1 MHDLRRYFE
10 GNTGRMLHKWT
21 HYFEVYERHLERY
34 RGTDV
39 HVVEIGVYQGG
50 SLQMW
55 KSYFGDR
62 ARIHG
67 VDVHPDCRR
76 FEEER
81 VRVLIGDQGDR
92 DFLRRLARE
101 LPRIDVL
108 IDDGGHA
115 MQQQI
120 ATFEELFPHVAPDG
134 VYICEDTHT
143 SYWDEYGGGYRRP
156 GTFMEYSKAL
166 IDQLNAWHSR
176 EPDAFA
182 VSDFT
187 RSAHAMHFYDSL
199 VVVEKRPMSP
209 PQSIKTGTATLPEA
223 EWTVAR
229 TSRADAPADERR
241 RPWWRR

>member
-1 MHDLRRYFE
+1 MSDLRRYFE
-10 GNTGRMLHKWT
+10 SNTGRLIHKWT
-21 HYFEVYERHLERY
+21 HYFEVYERYFARY

-62 ARIHG
+62 AHIYG
-67 VDVHPDCRR
+67 VDVHPDCRG

-81 VRVLIGDQGDR
+81 VRVFLGDQGDR
-92 DFLRRLARE
+92 AFLRRLAGE
-101 LPRIDVL
+101 IPRIDIL
-108 IDDGGHA
+108 IDDGGHR
-115 MQQQI
+115 MEQQI
-120 ATFEELFPHVAPDG
+120 ATFETLFPHVAPDG
-134 VYICEDTHT
+134 VYLCEDTHT

-176 EPDAFA
+176 DPATFA

-187 RSAHAMHFYDSL
+187 RSAYAMHFHDSI
-199 VVVEKRPMSP
+199 VVVEKRPMAP
-209 PQSIKTGTATLPEA
+209 PESRKSGIATLSEA
-223 EWTVAR
+223 EWTVA
-229 TSRADAPADERR
+229 
-241 RPWWRR
+241 